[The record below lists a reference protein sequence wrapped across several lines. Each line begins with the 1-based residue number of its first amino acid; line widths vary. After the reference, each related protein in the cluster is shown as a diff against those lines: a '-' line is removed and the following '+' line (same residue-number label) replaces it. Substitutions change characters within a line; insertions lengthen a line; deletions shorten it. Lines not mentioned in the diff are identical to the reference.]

1 LVCQYGRSY
10 RLVVIFLALNYK
22 LCLLY
27 NIGLKQNS
35 LFASEG
41 ALKYFLI
48 GSCFSRIILGTSYIY
63 GQTPLQ
69 INFDFRWLDESK
81 NSLMSF

>member
-1 LVCQYGRSY
+1 MVCPYGRSN

-22 LCLLY
+22 LCILY
-27 NIGLKQNS
+27 DIGLKQNS

-48 GSCFSRIILGTSYIY
+48 GSCISIIILGTSYIY
-63 GQTPLQ
+63 GYTHLQ
-69 INFDFRWLDESK
+69 IKFNFRCLDESK
-81 NSLMSF
+81 NSFILF